1 MVAKKSSPKSAAGHG
16 AFQMPETS
24 ATRPNS
30 APANV
35 NSVGSVDALL
45 ALQAVP
51 DATGRRARAVK
62 RAENMLDILE
72 DLKLS
77 VLSGRVPQ
85 AHLNRLIA
93 VLNARRDALS
103 DPQLIEIIDE
113 IELRAKVEL
122 AKLGHIAA

>member
-1 MVAKKSSPKSAAGHG
+1 
-16 AFQMPETS
+16 MPETS
-24 ATRPNS
+24 AVRPNS
-30 APANV
+30 MPANV

-51 DATGRRARAVK
+51 DATGKRARAVK

-72 DLKLS
+72 DIKIS
-77 VLSGRVPQ
+77 VLTGRIPMTQ
-85 AHLNRLIA
+85 LNRL
-93 VLNARRDALS
+93 VKELDARRDVLD
-103 DPQLIEIIDE
+103 DPELIEVIDE